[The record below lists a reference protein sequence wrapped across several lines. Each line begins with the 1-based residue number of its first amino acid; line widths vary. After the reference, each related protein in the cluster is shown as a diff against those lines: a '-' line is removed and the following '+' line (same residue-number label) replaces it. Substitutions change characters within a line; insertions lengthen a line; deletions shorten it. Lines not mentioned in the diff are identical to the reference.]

1 MRQRS
6 ADVEE
11 NLSRHAAAAPES
23 ELDAKLQHSR
33 HSQVLIRERPPDKM
47 GAEERIR
54 PPSPGTSNRVTP
66 ENSLDNLK
74 SIEAK
79 LPVADSLFGGPAEQL
94 APECDEGNI
103 EYKLKLVDVD
113 DDRFDRLVTQLRYRL
128 TEGLGEALYELGV
141 GDDGKPHGLDEN
153 DLNES
158 LSTLRRMAAAV
169 GAEVTVLHCREGRS
183 VGHVIEAIVRERPLD
198 GGAGLIELRVAVVGN
213 VDSGK
218 STLVGALRRPAV
230 PSARRRRVEQPRETT
245 SRRRRTVALHAVEQK
260 GKQIASMAW

>member
-1 MRQRS
+1 MQRGWPWIWRTKRATFEQQLRKTHVYTLTSNEQQQRS
-6 ADVEE
+6 RSTPVRDSKA
-11 NLSRHAAAAPES
+11 SS
-23 ELDAKLQHSR
+23 FLQLRFLASAQR
-33 HSQVLIRERPPDKM
+33 RRFAM

-218 STLVGALRRPAV
+218 STLVGAFFGVQSSRRW
-230 PSARRRRVEQPRETT
+230 RTT
-245 SRRRRTVALHAVEQK
+245 SSSSRTAQAC
-260 GKQIASMAW
+260 

>member
-1 MRQRS
+1 
-6 ADVEE
+6 
-11 NLSRHAAAAPES
+11 
-23 ELDAKLQHSR
+23 
-33 HSQVLIRERPPDKM
+33 M

-218 STLVGALRRPAV
+218 STLVGALAESGGAFRAAP
-230 PSARRRRVEQPRETT
+230 
-245 SRRRRTVALHAVEQK
+245 SRRRRTRRHAVEQTRETSRVD
-260 GKQIASMAW
+260 GVVMA

>member
-1 MRQRS
+1 
-6 ADVEE
+6 
-11 NLSRHAAAAPES
+11 
-23 ELDAKLQHSR
+23 
-33 HSQVLIRERPPDKM
+33 M

-66 ENSLDNLK
+66 ENSLDNLNTMA
-74 SIEAK
+74 AK

-218 STLVGALRRPAV
+218 STLVGAFGVR
-230 PSARRRRVEQPRETT
+230 S
-245 SRRRRTVALHAVEQK
+245 SRRRRSVSSRRAGVVTEARATR
-260 GKQIASMAW
+260 AAAWRGATAAATSTRSTMGEHHPSQLTLGFGTNGNANSSVSRIPKSSKKAQN

>member
-1 MRQRS
+1 
-6 ADVEE
+6 
-11 NLSRHAAAAPES
+11 
-23 ELDAKLQHSR
+23 
-33 HSQVLIRERPPDKM
+33 M

-66 ENSLDNLK
+66 ENSLDNLNTMA
-74 SIEAK
+74 AK

-218 STLVGALRRPAV
+218 STLVGALRGPAV
-230 PSARRRRVEQPRETT
+230 PSASMAYPSPRRRADERNKSRRWRGDGVEASRRRRVDHVTA
-245 SRRRRTVALHAVEQK
+245 RRRVNERPARQRPRPGAGPLLPPQAR
-260 GKQIASMAW
+260 GG

>member
-1 MRQRS
+1 
-6 ADVEE
+6 
-11 NLSRHAAAAPES
+11 
-23 ELDAKLQHSR
+23 
-33 HSQVLIRERPPDKM
+33 M

-230 PSARRRRVEQPRETT
+230 PSSCRVDGVPVTT
-245 SRRRRTVALHAVEQK
+245 SRRRRGDGVPSPSTPSSRHERSNV
-260 GKQIASMAW
+260 ASMAWWRRRSVGMSSPSERAQAS

>member
-1 MRQRS
+1 
-6 ADVEE
+6 
-11 NLSRHAAAAPES
+11 
-23 ELDAKLQHSR
+23 
-33 HSQVLIRERPPDKM
+33 M

-198 GGAGLIELRVAVVGN
+198 GGAGLIELRVAVVDN

-218 STLVGALRRPAV
+218 STLVGAFRRPAV

-245 SRRRRTVALHAVEQK
+245 SRRRRAVAVDGVLLAVCGVPEAPSTRAAFRCSQRRR
-260 GKQIASMAW
+260 AC

>member
-1 MRQRS
+1 
-6 ADVEE
+6 
-11 NLSRHAAAAPES
+11 
-23 ELDAKLQHSR
+23 
-33 HSQVLIRERPPDKM
+33 M

-66 ENSLDNLK
+66 ENSLDNLNTMA
-74 SIEAK
+74 AK

-218 STLVGALRRPAV
+218 STLVGAFRGPAV
-230 PSARRRRVEQPRETT
+230 PCASTAYPSPRRRADERNKSRRWRAVALDAVEQPRETT
-245 SRRRRTVALHAVEQK
+245 SRRRRTVAS
-260 GKQIASMAW
+260 IA

>member
-1 MRQRS
+1 
-6 ADVEE
+6 
-11 NLSRHAAAAPES
+11 
-23 ELDAKLQHSR
+23 
-33 HSQVLIRERPPDKM
+33 M

-66 ENSLDNLK
+66 ENSLDNLNTMA
-74 SIEAK
+74 AK

-218 STLVGALRRPAV
+218 STLVGAFCGVQL
-230 PSARRRRVEQPRETT
+230 
-245 SRRRRTVALHAVEQK
+245 SRR
-260 GKQIASMAW
+260 

>member
-1 MRQRS
+1 
-6 ADVEE
+6 
-11 NLSRHAAAAPES
+11 
-23 ELDAKLQHSR
+23 
-33 HSQVLIRERPPDKM
+33 M

-218 STLVGALRRPAV
+218 STLVGAFFGV
-230 PSARRRRVEQPRETT
+230 QS
-245 SRRRRTVALHAVEQK
+245 SRRRRTVRAVVPRRRVNERPARQRPRI
-260 GKQIASMAW
+260 GAGPLLPPQARGRQRPDIFCLAIDAGLRHERFCHQL

>member
-1 MRQRS
+1 
-6 ADVEE
+6 
-11 NLSRHAAAAPES
+11 
-23 ELDAKLQHSR
+23 
-33 HSQVLIRERPPDKM
+33 M

-218 STLVGALRRPAV
+218 STLVGAFSGVQSSRRSRRRAV
-230 PSARRRRVEQPRETT
+230 VPRRRVNKGPARQRPRI
-245 SRRRRTVALHAVEQK
+245 SPGPLLPPQARGR
-260 GKQIASMAW
+260 

>member
-1 MRQRS
+1 
-6 ADVEE
+6 
-11 NLSRHAAAAPES
+11 
-23 ELDAKLQHSR
+23 
-33 HSQVLIRERPPDKM
+33 M
-47 GAEERIR
+47 GAGERIR

-218 STLVGALRRPAV
+218 STLVGAWRRPAV
-230 PSARRRRVEQPRETT
+230 PSSCRVDGVVATPS
-245 SRRRRTVALHAVEQK
+245 SRRE
-260 GKQIASMAW
+260 

>member
-1 MRQRS
+1 
-6 ADVEE
+6 
-11 NLSRHAAAAPES
+11 
-23 ELDAKLQHSR
+23 
-33 HSQVLIRERPPDKM
+33 M

-218 STLVGALRRPAV
+218 STLVGAFFGV
-230 PSARRRRVEQPRETT
+230 QS
-245 SRRRRTVALHAVEQK
+245 SRRRRTDRVTARRRLNK
-260 GKQIASMAW
+260 GPARQRPRISPGPLLPPQARGRQRPDIFCLAIDAGLRHERLGYQL

>member
-1 MRQRS
+1 
-6 ADVEE
+6 
-11 NLSRHAAAAPES
+11 
-23 ELDAKLQHSR
+23 
-33 HSQVLIRERPPDKM
+33 M

-141 GDDGKPHGLDEN
+141 G
-153 DLNES
+153 
-158 LSTLRRMAAAV
+158 
-169 GAEVTVLHCREGRS
+169 AEVTVLHCREGRS

-218 STLVGALRRPAV
+218 STLVGAFCGV
-230 PSARRRRVEQPRETT
+230 QS
-245 SRRRRTVALHAVEQK
+245 SRRRLALHAVEETREEQRRID
-260 GKQIASMAW
+260 GVVMA

>member
-1 MRQRS
+1 
-6 ADVEE
+6 
-11 NLSRHAAAAPES
+11 
-23 ELDAKLQHSR
+23 
-33 HSQVLIRERPPDKM
+33 M

-158 LSTLRRMAAAV
+158 LSTLRKMAAAV

-218 STLVGALRRPAV
+218 STLVGAFFGVQL
-230 PSARRRRVEQPRETT
+230 
-245 SRRRRTVALHAVEQK
+245 SRRRHAVEPSVLRRRLNK
-260 GKQIASMAW
+260 GPARQRPRPSAGPLLPPQARGRQRPDIFCLAIDARFWDQW